1 MISITKNI
9 KSPLNLINLFRAFF
23 TNPKNKCSKNTPS
36 PRPIRVALLIDE
48 YFGSAGTAYG
58 GYGFLARRYIAKY
71 IPNKDIQ
78 LDVLL
83 NLSKKMEHHIIDGV
97 NVYRLP
103 KNKLLAKLWLLRK
116 KYDLFL
122 SIELTSSSHK
132 ILKLDNKKTPLLL
145 WIQDPR
151 PWYEWREIN
160 TVKLYP
166 ESCYWDSKVYEY
178 VHELYLLGKVEFIT
192 QGNSLNN
199 KARDLY
205 RLNNDTPIKL
215 IPNPVETSHQID
227 LNNKKNQIIFLGRIE
242 SVKRGW
248 LFCEIA
254 KHLPK
259 LEFYVLGQTFR
270 EKDKM
275 SSIIS
280 KYKKID
286 NLHFM
291 GHVDGEEKNKYLMES
306 KILVNTSIHE
316 AIPIS
321 FLEALS
327 YGTLI
332 VSNRNPENLA
342 SKFGIWVGE
351 VIGDGFES
359 VNLYVKAIQN
369 IIDNDQERQSKAKEA
384 IQYINSMHN
393 INKFKK
399 DLRSEIINI
408 TSEKW
413 K

>member
-1 MISITKNI
+1 M
-9 KSPLNLINLFRAFF
+9 
-23 TNPKNKCSKNTPS
+23 
-36 PRPIRVALLIDE
+36 
-48 YFGSAGTAYG
+48 
-58 GYGFLARRYIAKY
+58 
-71 IPNKDIQ
+71 
-78 LDVLL
+78 DVLL
-83 NLSKKMEHHIIDGV
+83 NLSKKEEHHIIDGV

-103 KNKLLAKLWLLRK
+103 KNKLFAKLWLLRK

-122 SIELTSSSHK
+122 SIELTSSSYK
-132 ILKLDNKKTPLLL
+132 ILKIDNKKTPLLL

-166 ESCYWDSKVYEY
+166 ESCYWDGKVYEY
-178 VHELYLLGKVEFIT
+178 IHELHLLDKVNFIT
-192 QGNSLNN
+192 QGESLNN

-215 IPNPVETSHQID
+215 IPNPIETNKQID
-227 LNNKKNQIIFLGRIE
+227 LHSKKNQIIFLGRIE

-254 KHLPK
+254 KRLPK

-270 EKDKM
+270 EKDRM

-280 KYKKID
+280 KYKNIE
-286 NLHFM
+286 NLHFA
-291 GHVDGEEKNKYLMES
+291 GHVDGEEKGKYLMES

-332 VSNRNPENLA
+332 VSNRNQENLT
-342 SKFGIWVGE
+342 SKFGIWVGD

-359 VNLYVKAIQN
+359 VDRYVQGIQH
-369 IIDNDQERQSKAKEA
+369 IIDNDEERQLKAKEA
-384 IQYINSMHN
+384 IQYINSVHN

-399 DLRSEIINI
+399 KIYDQKL
-408 TSEKW
+408 
-413 K
+413 

>member
-1 MISITKNI
+1 M
-9 KSPLNLINLFRAFF
+9 
-23 TNPKNKCSKNTPS
+23 
-36 PRPIRVALLIDE
+36 
-48 YFGSAGTAYG
+48 
-58 GYGFLARRYIAKY
+58 
-71 IPNKDIQ
+71 
-78 LDVLL
+78 LL

-122 SIELTSSSHK
+122 SIELTSSSYK
-132 ILKLDNKKTPLLL
+132 ILKINNKKTPLLL

-166 ESCYWDSKVYEY
+166 EPCYWDSKVYEY
-178 VHELYLLGKVEFIT
+178 VHDLYLLNKVHFIT
-192 QGNSLNN
+192 QGESLNN

-215 IPNPVETSHQID
+215 IPNPVETNSKID
-227 LNNKKNQIIFLGRIE
+227 TYSKKNQIIFLGRIE

-254 KHLPK
+254 KRLPA

-275 SSIIS
+275 SSIIN
-280 KYKKID
+280 KYKKIK

-291 GHVDGEEKNKYLMES
+291 GHVDGEEKKKYLMES

-342 SKFGIWVGE
+342 SQFGNWVGD
-351 VIGDGFES
+351 VLGDGFEY
-359 VNLYVKAIQN
+359 VDLYVEAIQK
-369 IIDNDQERQSKAKEA
+369 IINNDEERQLKAKEA
-384 IQYINSMHN
+384 IHYINTVHN
-393 INKFKK
+393 ITKFKK
-399 DLRSEIINI
+399 DLRSEIINL
-408 TSEKW
+408 SSNKF